1 MAQDDK
7 PLNEFL
13 AYVNDLYQ
21 IVPPGRITGFDVDFQ
36 KLKQLSADLKQS
48 PDHESHAGQIPENKK
63 KNRYKDITPFDFS
76 RVKLT
81 NTNDDVNSDYINAS
95 FIKGADGHQNYIAS
109 QGPLPHTILDFWQML
124 WQYNIKVIVMVCRE
138 IELGKKKCERYW
150 ADRGESKT
158 FGDIVVSL
166 SQKDDLKDGYCLRT
180 IKAEKGNEVRYI
192 HQFHYVSWPD
202 HGVPKTCL
210 EILTLINHVRDVQ
223 SYSQDESTP
232 LCVHCSAGCGRTG
245 AVLAVD
251 YVRNLLEYKRVP
263 SGLKAFNIISDMRK
277 QRPAIVQTKDQ
288 YEFVNMA
295 IAEMFRV
302 YMQIRTVSFK
312 EFNNGYQQGD
322 YVNVNISS
330 ATSNGID
337 KKNVAESQRPTAL
350 SYENIDFLRKQQ
362 NKMRTLDRGQ
372 KFSHSPTEDDTPPAK
387 PSRPALGRPMSQ
399 ITVNNSQSTYTNLND
414 RKQSVPVVSSN
425 LANDRKPPSPTVTP
439 VTPKPRVMQKNQNLL
454 NNSNVRSPAH
464 PRTTSGSQIPGKEIV
479 KAPPLSTKP
488 KPVKPEP
495 SARKPN
501 ASPPIKPPG
510 KPTLP
515 SQVHVKTSN
524 DSSSTKSNISFSLIL
539 PQNSDQKSPK
549 SPHPQPPK
557 KPPLLK
563 APKSPKSPISDKVHL
578 FETKDIKTP
587 NVALKPVPKK
597 PAMKIQETIL
607 HITEEGDVDN
617 DTDKK
622 SPISDKAKSSHPL
635 TKKTPP
641 AVMPKPKATKVII
654 QEFENS
660 QDLPKKPIFKQTNHA
675 MRSSLKGRTGL
686 RPYSQI
692 FEQSAKVNEQSKSG
706 ISKSVFD
713 LNETKKTRS
722 TVPQKSTIVRSASVS
737 EMDSKVP
744 KSYENIGPNRSK
756 NNPNRHNE
764 DVGIKMFPIQGK
776 SYTQADASYG
786 AVFVATTKP
795 ETKDSSEFPP
805 TRRES
810 VNLRVATPKPYI
822 KQSLSPHRGDFA
834 KNVDSSAKK
843 ASENK
848 VTALP
853 PAYENTIILQQTN
866 KQIST
871 NHIVS
876 NDADHKYVNTQFG
889 DTETDNDR
897 QSPEQLSTVIKVLPQ
912 APDKNLKPGSTSSIT
927 PPNAPTQSN
936 KPTNVA
942 TYENT
947 ELHGCVHST
956 DNEGSNSKP
965 EETKKRA
972 PPKPQRSM
980 RRQNNPHI
988 KNVVK
993 DDPPSKNTATKF
1005 QKYNK
1010 TNLYNEVVLGD
1021 SPSEENSQFI
1031 DDAYG
1036 EINDDVSVQRSNSNT
1051 SADISPSPQ
1060 HRRSATPPRLPV
1072 RTAESQIVL
1081 TEAAP
1086 ALPTRTADSY
1096 VTIEDSEE
1104 QQTYEAVE
1112 QSSLSSPSP
1121 KAPQA
1126 DSGRRPSANVALGT
1140 NIIAAKAK
1148 GLMEKTSN
1156 AFSKVGATIGK
1167 SKEEDSHGSP
1177 PTTMTDRTPTYVA
1190 TPVIHGGQDI
1200 SFGKRL
1206 KRKIKGARNQK

>member
-510 KPTLP
+510 
-515 SQVHVKTSN
+515 
-524 DSSSTKSNISFSLIL
+524 
-539 PQNSDQKSPK
+539 
-549 SPHPQPPK
+549 
-557 KPPLLK
+557 
-563 APKSPKSPISDKVHL
+563 
-578 FETKDIKTP
+578 
-587 NVALKPVPKK
+587 
-597 PAMKIQETIL
+597 
-607 HITEEGDVDN
+607 
-617 DTDKK
+617 
-622 SPISDKAKSSHPL
+622 
-635 TKKTPP
+635 
-641 AVMPKPKATKVII
+641 
-654 QEFENS
+654 
-660 QDLPKKPIFKQTNHA
+660 
-675 MRSSLKGRTGL
+675 
-686 RPYSQI
+686 
-692 FEQSAKVNEQSKSG
+692 
-706 ISKSVFD
+706 
-713 LNETKKTRS
+713 
-722 TVPQKSTIVRSASVS
+722 
-737 EMDSKVP
+737 
-744 KSYENIGPNRSK
+744 
-756 NNPNRHNE
+756 
-764 DVGIKMFPIQGK
+764 
-776 SYTQADASYG
+776 
-786 AVFVATTKP
+786 
-795 ETKDSSEFPP
+795 
-805 TRRES
+805 
-810 VNLRVATPKPYI
+810 
-822 KQSLSPHRGDFA
+822 
-834 KNVDSSAKK
+834 
-843 ASENK
+843 
-848 VTALP
+848 
-853 PAYENTIILQQTN
+853 
-866 KQIST
+866 
-871 NHIVS
+871 
-876 NDADHKYVNTQFG
+876 
-889 DTETDNDR
+889 
-897 QSPEQLSTVIKVLPQ
+897 
-912 APDKNLKPGSTSSIT
+912 
-927 PPNAPTQSN
+927 
-936 KPTNVA
+936 
-942 TYENT
+942 
-947 ELHGCVHST
+947 
-956 DNEGSNSKP
+956 SNSKP

-1096 VTIEDSEE
+1096 VTIEDIRRRRLPPRPYWDSEE